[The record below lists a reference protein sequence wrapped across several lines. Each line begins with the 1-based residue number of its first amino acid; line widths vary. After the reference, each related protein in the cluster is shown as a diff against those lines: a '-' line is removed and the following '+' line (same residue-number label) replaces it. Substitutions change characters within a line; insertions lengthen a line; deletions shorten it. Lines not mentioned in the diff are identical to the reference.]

1 MFNIKSGVVHT
12 PCSKSLQLSNL
23 YGFELYFKKEY
34 LQVTGSFKERGA
46 RYALSH
52 LTAAER
58 KIGVIAASAVNLC
71 IGVARRDA
79 FSTLHSSERLG
90 LVTQQKFWGGGLIAG
105 VAAAIKTLKPEC
117 HIIGIET
124 ETCASFTAAIKEGRP
139 IAVETSSTLADGL
152 AVPTVG
158 GNSLKT
164 AAPMIDQIIT
174 VSEEVIA
181 LSILR
186 LIEVEKAVVEG
197 AGAVGLAAIISN
209 KVPHLKDKKVVCIL
223 TGGNIDTTV
232 LGRSIERGLAVDGRL
247 VRIEVVVSDR
257 PGGIAELTTHIAH
270 SGASIKDI
278 FHERAWISTD
288 VFSVKV
294 KIIAET
300 RDRTHVQE
308 LEALLKEKYKNVTI
322 L

>member
-1 MFNIKSGVVHT
+1 MKISLCRSYGVTVILKGNNIAKAKDYAMRFG
-12 PCSKSLQLSNL
+12 
-23 YGFELYFKKEY
+23 KEKGLKY
-34 LQVTGSFKERGA
+34 INGYDAPDILAGQGTIGLEILEQVPD
-46 RYALSH
+46 
-52 LTAAER
+52 
-58 KIGVIAASAVNLC
+58 VDAV
-71 IGVARRDA
+71 
-79 FSTLHSSERLG
+79 
-90 LVTQQKFWGGGLIAG
+90 LVPVGGGGLIAG
-105 VAAAIKTLKPEC
+105 VAVAIKTLKPEC

-186 LIEVEKAVVEG
+186 LIEVE
-197 AGAVGLAAIISN
+197 
-209 KVPHLKDKKVVCIL
+209 
-223 TGGNIDTTV
+223 
-232 LGRSIERGLAVDGRL
+232 
-247 VRIEVVVSDR
+247 R

-270 SGASIKDI
+270 SGVDQDI
-278 FHERAWISTD
+278 STNEPGSSTD